1 MDARSTFSDRAY
13 EMEDV
18 ARMASE
24 RGFGVLIINDHD
36 RITMEFGTPPLR
48 NITKKKLELGSINRH
63 GANRYLAA
71 IEDASKKNPGLVIVP
86 GSRSAPFYFWTGEVP
101 GKDLTAHQHERQI
114 LTVGLD
120 DPESY
125 ETLPVLHNG
134 TSIKYLFRRSSWP
147 LWPCLPG
154 PYWR

>member
-48 NITKKKLELGSINRH
+48 NITKKKLELGSINFISGPAR
-63 GANRYLAA
+63 
-71 IEDASKKNPGLVIVP
+71 
-86 GSRSAPFYFWTGEVP
+86 FP
-101 GKDLTAHQHERQI
+101 GKILRHTSTNGKSSPWGWMIRKVMKHFPSCTTAPQ
-114 LTVGLD
+114 
-120 DPESY
+120 
-125 ETLPVLHNG
+125 
-134 TSIKYLFRRSSWP
+134 
-147 LWPCLPG
+147 
-154 PYWR
+154 